1 MNATDLA
8 EYKVTKSNALVEA
21 AYHLSLAEQRL
32 VLMAIAQTDSRN
44 PSAEAHTFRV
54 RATDYAELFQVD
66 LATAYEALAD
76 AAHRLYE
83 RSMTKITRPDEKTEI
98 VEDVRWID
106 RRLVKKEQRYVT
118 ELEVSWS
125 RHIQP
130 YLTVLR
136 DKFTSYELRQVIRL
150 QSPYAI
156 RLYEWLVQWL
166 GTTGEVHMTLEEFRT
181 RLDLGKKYPRFTDLR
196 KFVLQPSVDS
206 INLHTNLDV
215 DWEPIRTKRKVTRL
229 LFVAA
234 ERRQGSLDLA
244 PGKG

>member
-8 EYKVTKSNALVEA
+8 EYKVSKSNALVEA

-54 RATDYAELFQVD
+54 RATDYAELFQLD

-106 RRLVKKEQRYVT
+106 RRLIKKEQRFVT

-130 YLTVLR
+130 YLTMLQG
-136 DKFTSYELRQVIRL
+136 KYTSYELRQVIRL

-156 RLYEWLVQWL
+156 RVYEWLVRWI
-166 GTTGEVHMTLEEFRT
+166 GTGEVHITLEEFRA
-181 RLDLGKKYPRFTDLR
+181 RLDLGKKYPRFADLKAR
-196 KFVLQPSVDS
+196 VIQPAVDS
-206 INLHTNLDV
+206 INMHTNLDV
-215 DWEPIRTKRKVTRL
+215 DWEPIRKSRKVTRL

-234 ERRQGSLDLA
+234 ERRQGTLDLA
-244 PGKG
+244 PAQE

>member
-1 MNATDLA
+1 MATELA
-8 EYKVTKSNALVEA
+8 EYKVSKSNALVEA

-32 VLMAIAQTDSRN
+32 VLMAIAQTDSRE
-44 PSAEAHTFRV
+44 PAAESHTFRV

-66 LATAYEALAD
+66 LSTAYEALAD

-83 RSMTKITRPDEKTEI
+83 RSMTKITRPDDKTEL

-106 RRLVKKEQRYVT
+106 RRLIMKERRKVT

-130 YLTVLR
+130 YLTLLR

-156 RLYEWLVQWL
+156 RLYEWLMQWI
-166 GTTGEVHMTLEEFRT
+166 GTGEVHMTLEEFRT
-181 RLDLGKKYPRFTDLR
+181 RLDLGKKYPRFTDLK

-206 INLHTNLDV
+206 INLHTNLEL
-215 DWEPIRTKRKVTRL
+215 DWELIREKRKVTRL
-229 LFVAA
+229 LFVAG
-234 ERRQGSLDLA
+234 ERKQGTLDLA

>member
-1 MNATDLA
+1 MNAANLT
-8 EYKVTKSNALVEA
+8 EYKITKSNALVEA

-44 PSAEAHTFRV
+44 PSAESHTFRV
-54 RATDYAELFQVD
+54 RATDYAELFNVD
-66 LATAYEALAD
+66 LSTAYEALAD

-83 RSMTKITRPDEKTEI
+83 RSMTRITKPDDKTEI

-106 RRLVKKEQRYVT
+106 RRLITKDRRKVT

-130 YLTVLR
+130 YLTLLR

-156 RLYEWLVQWL
+156 RLYEWLVQWID
-166 GTTGEVHMTLEEFRT
+166 TGEVHITLEEFRT
-181 RLDLGKKYPRFTDLR
+181 RLDLGRKYPRFSSLR
-196 KFVLQPSVDS
+196 ERVIEPAVDA
-206 INLHTNLDV
+206 INLHTDLELE
-215 DWEPIRTKRKVTRL
+215 WEPIRKKRKVIRL
-229 LFVAA
+229 LFVTGT
-234 ERRQGSLDLA
+234 RRQQPLA
-244 PGKG
+244 LHGGE